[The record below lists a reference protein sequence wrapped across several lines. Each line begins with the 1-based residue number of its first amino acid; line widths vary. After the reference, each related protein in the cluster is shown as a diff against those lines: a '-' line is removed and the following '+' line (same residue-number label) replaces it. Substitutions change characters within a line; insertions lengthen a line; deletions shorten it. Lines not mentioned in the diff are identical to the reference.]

1 MASAELLAMSG
12 RAFESEEFAAGFAG
26 FDDAVGK
33 ERQFRVF
40 GEPRKSGG
48 ASTGRAGASVW

>member
-1 MASAELLAMSG
+1 MSG